1 MPQMRYQYRVQ
12 VKMPTGVRKGTMELE
27 LGGPKLTGSLT
38 ILGRTEPVE
47 GILNRDGSCTLRGRL
62 RAMTREVVFSAVG
75 RVDCQGLTLTVT
87 SGRST
92 FQVTGIACP
101 QTEEE
106 TG

>member
-1 MPQMRYQYRVQ
+1 
-12 VKMPTGVRKGTMELE
+12 MPTGVRKGTMELE

-47 GILNRDGSCTLRGRL
+47 GVLNRDGSCTLHGRFRGML
-62 RAMTREVVFSAVG
+62 TEVVFSAVG
-75 RVDCQGLTLTVT
+75 RVDCQQLVLELT
-87 SGRST
+87 SGNGR
-92 FQVTGIACP
+92 FHMTGTACP